1 MPIPGAKYRFRK
13 IKGGKEQRLA
23 FKGGKVVEVANYS
36 KAGKKGKTVLTGG
49 ADRPTKK
56 DPT

>member
-13 IKGGKEQRLA
+13 VSGGKQRLA

-49 ADRPTKK
+49 ADKPTKK

>member
-13 IKGGKEQRLA
+13 IKGGKQQRLA

-36 KAGKKGKTVLTGG
+36 KAGKKGKTVLTS
-49 ADRPTKK
+49 K
-56 DPT
+56 

>member
-13 IKGGKEQRLA
+13 ISGGKEQRLA

-36 KAGKKGKTVLTGG
+36 KAGKKGVTVLTKN
-49 ADRPTKK
+49 R
-56 DPT
+56 